1 MSPTSAVKDANS
13 LISAVTAM
21 ELPYYAKFL
30 LMAAFLASFNSPKYD
45 RRLFA
50 KHHGMKKKSA
60 IAGRKTVKRS
70 SLIVGPKAFN
80 FERLTAIFHSI
91 ADTPYLITT
100 NLCAQVINWNLT
112 FAFSHY
118 HFISW
123 LRW

>member
-1 MSPTSAVKDANS
+1 VSPSSALKSSNS

-30 LMAAFLASFNSPKYD
+30 LMAAFLASFNAPKYD

-50 KHHGMKKKSA
+50 KHHGVQKKRAVTS
-60 IAGRKTVKRS
+60 RKTVKRS

-100 NLCAQVINWNLT
+100 NLCAQV
-112 FAFSHY
+112 
-118 HFISW
+118 
-123 LRW
+123 

>member
-1 MSPTSAVKDANS
+1 
-13 LISAVTAM
+13 M

-100 NLCAQVINWNLT
+100 NLCAQVINWKIFFASSQFILSAGHIGE
-112 FAFSHY
+112 FAFDY
-118 HFISW
+118 KSW
-123 LRW
+123 LRWIE

>member
-1 MSPTSAVKDANS
+1 MSPSVTIKDANL

-30 LMAAFLASFNSPKYD
+30 LMAAFLASFNLPKYD

-50 KHHGMKKKSA
+50 KHHGMQKKRA
-60 IAGRKTVKRS
+60 AAGRKTVKRS

-100 NLCAQVINWNLT
+100 NLCAQVFKFYNSRHK
-112 FAFSHY
+112 F
-118 HFISW
+118 
-123 LRW
+123 